1 MNDWSHIKR
10 NLKQIKQQISLACE
24 HAQRETN
31 EVRLLAASKR
41 TDAAGVMASVE
52 FGQMLFGENRA
63 QSLRDKHDATVAS
76 CPNAEWHF
84 IGHLQK
90 NKVKYV
96 VGRAKMIH
104 SIDSVELARAVSN
117 RVMQQRSAGR
127 NIEDIEALIQVKYG
141 SETAKTGCPAPMAL
155 ELAAQLSELPGLSL
169 SGLML
174 IPPLAKTPK
183 HWFEKIALLAEQ
195 GNQQGL
201 NLPELSMGMSS
212 DLSDAIAAG
221 STIIRIGTAI
231 YQH

>member
-1 MNDWSHIKR
+1 MNDWNHIER
-10 NLKQIKQQISLACE
+10 NLERIKQQISLACE
-24 HAQRETN
+24 QAERETN
-31 EVRLLAASKR
+31 AVRLLAASKR
-41 TDAAGVMASVE
+41 TNAAGVMASVA

-63 QSLRDKHDATVAS
+63 QSLRDKHDATIAT

-104 SIDSVELARAVSN
+104 SIDSIELARAVSN
-117 RVMQQRSAGR
+117 RVLQQRATGKE
-127 NIEDIEALIQVKYG
+127 IEDIEALVQVKYG
-141 SETAKTGCPAPMAL
+141 CEAAKTGCPAPQAL

-169 SGLML
+169 KGLML

-183 HWFEKIALLAEQ
+183 HWFEKVALLAEQ

-201 NLPELSMGMSS
+201 TLTELSMGMSS

-231 YQH
+231 YQQ